1 MEIKNLK
8 TNEQLFINIDDVFVI
23 SDDGKAIEIN
33 NNTIRFDSFNEI
45 YNTPQEQEDQLFI
58 NYLELKDIKKKN
70 KIDLCSQVA
79 FYVSTGNR
87 DYNGNIIYSLYLT
100 PNDIKV
106 YFNKSFKEDMGN
118 SVWTYNELEF
128 ICQYDLKLMI
138 SDLSCLVLS
147 EQELINLYPHYRI
160 DNVKEIKEIIEDK
173 KELINLY
180 GDESRQEKQLKDI
193 EILENYI
200 KEGKTLIYHTYTK
213 RLINSFKY
221 NKFVESTDKEYVV
234 NNKKIQK
241 ELKEKC
247 GIDLDIYTL
256 NKLYQNGYKI
266 VKSKK

>member
-8 TNEQLFINIDDVFVI
+8 TNEYLSLNIDNVFVI
-23 SDDGKAIEIN
+23 SDDGIAIEIN
-33 NNTIRFDSFNEI
+33 KNTIRFDSFNEI
-45 YNTPQEQEDQLFI
+45 YNTPQESEHQLFI

-70 KIDLCSQVA
+70 KVDLTSQVA
-79 FYVSTGNR
+79 FYISTGNK
-87 DYNGNIIYSLYLT
+87 DYYGIVYDLYLT

-106 YFNKSFKEDMGN
+106 YFNKSFKKDMGD
-118 SVWTYNELEF
+118 SVWAYNELEF
-128 ICQYDLKLMI
+128 NCQYDLKLQV
-138 SDLSCLVLS
+138 SDLTSLVLS

-160 DNVKEIKEIIEDK
+160 DNVREIKEIIEHK
-173 KELINLY
+173 KERINLCD
-180 GDESRQEKQLKDI
+180 DESKQEKQLKDI

-221 NKFVESTDKEYVV
+221 NKFVESIDKEYVV

-247 GIDLDIYTL
+247 GVDLDIYTL

-266 VKSKK
+266 VKTRK